1 MYWEKEDMRIIK
13 RFAFIPIHIDHKY
26 YWLETVYIY
35 QHKLHY
41 TNKRWHNMSFRS
53 KQEYQ
58 QWKKER
64 KERFKKNAII

>member
-1 MYWEKEDMRIIK
+1 MYWEKEDVRIIK
-13 RFAFIPIHIDHKY
+13 RFAFIPIRIDHKY
-26 YWLETVYIY
+26 RWFETVYIY
-35 QHKLHY
+35 QHKPHY
-41 TNKRWHNMSFRS
+41 TCTRWYTVCFKS

>member
-1 MYWEKEDMRIIK
+1 MYWEKEDTRIIK

-35 QHKLHY
+35 QTKPHY
-41 TNKRWHNMSFRS
+41 KCGRWFDMCFKS

-58 QWKKER
+58 DWKKER
-64 KERFKKNAII
+64 KERLKKNAII